1 MSKHGLVRN
10 WSIWG
15 CEKPWVRS
23 WFCFFVR
30 GEFLG
35 RDAVSTSNMFKADS
49 VDRSAD
55 ISGATTASGDA
66 CGSSRK
72 TALSSLVSSSSF
84 LIGASLDRDCSFGLQ
99 AGSCPSGLH
108 ELEAMLL

>member
-1 MSKHGLVRN
+1 M
-10 WSIWG
+10 
-15 CEKPWVRS
+15 
-23 WFCFFVR
+23 
-30 GEFLG
+30 
-35 RDAVSTSNMFKADS
+35 SNMFKGDS

-72 TALSSLVSSSSF
+72 TALSSLVSSSSSF
-84 LIGASLDRDCSFGLQ
+84 LIGASLDRACSFGL
-99 AGSCPSGLH
+99 GDSSCPSGLH